1 MLTCFG
7 DIFVQQR
14 LHAVRAEPA
23 TVHIRK
29 ESRCAPLPWLPEPP
43 LEGLLCNL
51 RERRTS
57 LFAAL
62 ADALHM
68 RTAAEHYRVSVE
80 VDDLRDPQPRLRG
93 QQ

>member
-1 MLTCFG
+1 MLARFG
-7 DIFVQQR
+7 DIFVQQC
-14 LHAVRAEPA
+14 LHAVGAEPA

-29 ESRCAPLPWLPEPP
+29 ESRCASLPWFLEPTPE
-43 LEGLLCNL
+43 GFLCNL
-51 RERRTS
+51 CERRTS

-62 ADALHM
+62 TDALHM

-80 VDDLRDPQPRLRG
+80 VDDFRNPQPRLRG